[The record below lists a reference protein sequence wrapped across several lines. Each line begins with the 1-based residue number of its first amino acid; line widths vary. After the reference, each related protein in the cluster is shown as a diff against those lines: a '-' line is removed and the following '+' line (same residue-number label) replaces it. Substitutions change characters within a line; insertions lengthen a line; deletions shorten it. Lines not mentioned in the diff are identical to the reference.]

1 MEKNL
6 KALHDNQ
13 LAAKNQEIIY
23 LTELTETLKSK
34 LHKYINFFS
43 PPSNRKMLIII
54 ILNLYQHI
62 FYELNRN
69 YSGGDNIEDSSNE
82 IVHKINEI
90 YQKISNEILNLRI
103 KLDELQTDGKDFG
116 NNLELSRPVPYFAS
130 AHDQGRER
138 DRMNLF
144 SMNNSETIIAGECS
158 IIIPEDDNIEN
169 IKHALLD
176 TLETVQRFVKD
187 IKLENNSTQ
196 YYSNDFS
203 SLKSSYEACKSE
215 LISQKL
221 ELDSTLSTLELVRDQ
236 SKKIES
242 SLKSIHEK
250 VCHEF
255 NEEIIDLKENLS
267 QALETLRRLNILLYE

>member
-1 MEKNL
+1 
-6 KALHDNQ
+6 
-13 LAAKNQEIIY
+13 
-23 LTELTETLKSK
+23 
-34 LHKYINFFS
+34 
-43 PPSNRKMLIII
+43 
-54 ILNLYQHI
+54 
-62 FYELNRN
+62 LNRN

-82 IVHKINEI
+82 IVYKINEI

-103 KLDELQTDGKDFG
+103 KLDEIQTDGKDFG

-130 AHDQGRER
+130 AYDQGRER
-138 DRMNLF
+138 ERDRDRVNLF
-144 SMNNSETIIAGECS
+144 NLNNSETIAGECS
-158 IIIPEDDNIEN
+158 IIIPEDDNMEN

-187 IKLENNSTQ
+187 IKLGNNNSSQ

-236 SKKIES
+236 SKKLES

-255 NEEIIDLKENLS
+255 NKEIIDLKENLS
-267 QALETLRRLNILLYE
+267 QALETLRR